1 MSTLQIHIN
10 SKLARAVQITGR
22 LKRRRPLSGL
32 MVRLFAAVDFMARAV
47 FYVWRNHRYLTLPK
61 LANIATANLCFWL
74 KTEYVPARPFNMKV
88 EATNICN
95 TGCRLCPTGVGI
107 SGRAKGKLDL
117 QRYRSVIDQVKWHV
131 LALDL
136 SMWGDPLVVPQI
148 YDMIR
153 YAHDRRIWTYIS
165 SNLHAFKCDS
175 EQAESLVQS
184 GLDLLTCSL
193 HGASLETYEKYQPNK
208 SFDKAVQKVQHIVD
222 TRRRLTSATP
232 VVQLNFVVT
241 RYNEHE
247 RESFASLAD
256 ELGCKAVFSAP
267 AMNVRFI
274 GLDKNLRPL
283 GLTEQERRER
293 VLDHLREWLPEEQ
306 EYVLKPYHR
315 ILSGQDGDT
324 DFNGHKPVPCSWPWR
339 SSVINWDGE
348 VAACCGGFD
357 PAEDM
362 GNVFDQSF
370 GRIWNSKR
378 YRMARRTF
386 RRPVAAEHAKDNPCA
401 SCPGFMP

>member
-1 MSTLQIHIN
+1 MSTLQVHIN
-10 SKLARAVQITGR
+10 SKLARAVQLTGR
-22 LKRRRPLSGL
+22 LKRRRPRSSLAA
-32 MVRLFAAVDFMARAV
+32 RLFAAADFAARAA

-61 LANIATANLCFWL
+61 LVNIAVANLCCIL
-74 KTEYVPARPFNMKV
+74 KTEYVPARPFNMKI

-95 TGCRLCPTGVGI
+95 TSCRLCPTGVGI
-107 SGRAKGKLDL
+107 SGRTKGRIDL
-117 QRYRSVIDQVKWHV
+117 QRYRRIIDRVRWHV

-136 SMWGDPLVVPQI
+136 SMWGDPLIVPQI

-165 SNLHAFKCDS
+165 SNLHAFKLDS
-175 EQAESLVQS
+175 GQAESLVRS

-193 HGASLETYEKYQPNK
+193 HGASQETFEQYQPNK
-208 SFDKAVQKVQHIVD
+208 RFDDVVRKVQHIVE
-222 TRRRLTSATP
+222 TRRRLASATP
-232 VVQLNFVVT
+232 AVQLNFVVT

-256 ELGCKAVFSAP
+256 ELGCKAVFSPP

-274 GLDKNLRPL
+274 GLDRNLRPL
-283 GLTEQERRER
+283 AMTDADRKSR
-293 VLDHLREWLPEEQ
+293 VLDHLRQWLPEEQ
-306 EYVLKPYHR
+306 KYVLEPYRR
-315 ILSGQDGDT
+315 ILNGQDGIAE
-324 DFNGHKPVPCSWPWR
+324 FNGNKPMSCSWPWR
-339 SSVINWDGE
+339 SSVINWDGQ

-386 RRPVAAEHAKDNPCA
+386 RHKVTAEHAKDNPCA
-401 SCPGFMP
+401 SCPGFML

>member
-1 MSTLQIHIN
+1 MSTLQVHIN
-10 SKLARAVQITGR
+10 SKLTQAVQLTGR
-22 LKRRRPLSGL
+22 LRRRRARSGL
-32 MVRLFAAVDFMARAV
+32 AAKLFAAADFVARAV

-61 LANIATANLCFWL
+61 LANMALANLCFGL
-74 KTEYVPARPFNMKV
+74 KTEYVPARPFNMKI

-95 TGCRLCPTGVGI
+95 TSCRLCPTGAGI
-107 SGRAKGKLDL
+107 SGRAKGKIDL
-117 QRYRSVIDQVKWHV
+117 QQYRSIIDKVRWHV

-136 SMWGDPLVVPQI
+136 SMWGDPLIVPQI

-153 YAHDRRIWTYIS
+153 YAHDRRIWTYLS
-165 SNLHAFKCDS
+165 SNLHAFKPDS
-175 EQAESLVQS
+175 EQPELLVRS

-193 HGASLETYEKYQPNK
+193 HGASQETYEKYQPNK
-208 SFDKAVQKVQHIVD
+208 RFDKVVQKVQHIVE
-222 TRRRLTSATP
+222 TRRRLASATP

-247 RESFASLAD
+247 RESFAALAN
-256 ELGCKAVFSAP
+256 ELDCKAVFSPP

-283 GLTEQERRER
+283 GLTEADRKSR
-293 VLDHLREWLPEEQ
+293 VLDHLRQWLPADQ
-306 EYVLKPYHR
+306 RYVLAPYRR
-315 ILSGQDGDT
+315 ILDGRDGNA
-324 DFNGHKPVPCSWPWR
+324 DFNGRKPVSCSWPWR
-339 SSVINWDGE
+339 SSVVNWDGQ

-362 GNVFDQSF
+362 GNTFDQSF
-370 GRIWNSKR
+370 GRIWNGKR

-386 RRPVAAEHAKDNPCA
+386 KHKVTADQAKDNPCA
-401 SCPGFMP
+401 SCPGFML